1 MHELSLVQG
10 ILEAVLEQA
19 ETYQIKKIEK
29 VKIVVGEMTSAM
41 PEALQFAF
49 EVLSR
54 DTFTSAR
61 EAVLEIEN
69 RPVKLIC
76 RDCHLVFMPEGLKYS
91 CSQCISS
98 RTDILEGREL
108 FVEYFEGE

>member
-1 MHELSLVQG
+1 MHELALVRG

-54 DTFTSAR
+54 DTSAR

-76 RDCHLVFMPEGLKYS
+76 RDCHLVFTPEGLKYS
-91 CSQCISS
+91 CPQCISS
-98 RTDILEGREL
+98 RTEIMEGREL